1 MSRFFHFREA
11 EMAPLRTRVYIDGY
25 NLYYGCLRKTPY
37 KWLDLIELFGK
48 HILPSILH
56 RTAPD
61 APASQMVLDHCAIR
75 YFTAP
80 IVPRAAKG
88 TDSVSSQLQ
97 YHRALAADDR
107 ISITSGYYSLRKSN
121 QYVVD
126 AANPDKDPRECG
138 KVTVWKLEEKQSD
151 VNLALSLYDDAISCS
166 ELDQL
171 VVVTNDTDIAPAL
184 ELVRKKKPHMVIG
197 LVIPTR
203 LDDKNPPKK
212 ERQPNGELRKHA
224 HWTRKHISLE
234 ELAASQLPRVIP
246 GKSKDAVKPI
256 SWYTRPDLLQA
267 AMIVAKPIK
276 PKPRDF
282 FQWAEAR
289 NQYLGN
295 QRPIDLLEHDHS
307 AALVMA
313 YIEQY
318 IRDHRPP
325 DAGLA

>member
-11 EMAPLRTRVYIDGY
+11 EMATLRTRVYIDGY

-37 KWLDLIELFGK
+37 KWLDLVELFGK

-56 RTAPD
+56 RTAPH
-61 APASQMVLDHCAIR
+61 APASRMVLDHCAIR

-88 TDSVSSQLQ
+88 TDSVASQLQ
-97 YHRALAADDR
+97 YHRALATNDR
-107 ISITSGYYSLRKSN
+107 ISITSGYYSLSKSN

-126 AANPDKDPRECG
+126 AADPDRDPRECG
-138 KVTVWKLEEKQSD
+138 KITVWKLEEKQSD
-151 VNLALSLYDDAISCS
+151 VNLALSLYDDAINCR

-184 ELVRKKKPHMVIG
+184 ELIRRKATHLIIG

-203 LDDKNPPKK
+203 RDDNNPMKK

-224 HWTRKHISLE
+224 HWVRKHIAVE

-246 GKSKDAVKPI
+246 GKNKDATKPI
-256 SWYTRPDLLQA
+256 SWYARPDLLQA
-267 AMIVAKPIK
+267 AMIAAKPIK

-282 FQWAEAR
+282 FQWADTH
-289 NQYLGN
+289 NPYLRN
-295 QRPIDLLEHDHS
+295 QRPIDLLEHDAG

-318 IRDHRPP
+318 IRDHIPT
-325 DAGLA
+325 DASLT